1 MIKLNSQK
9 LRKHT
14 PTEEELKQIKR
25 KPLYI
30 ICENILDT
38 YNVGAIFRLAD
49 AAAASGVYLV
59 GETATPDDPK
69 IGHKIHKASVGTWRW
84 TPWFYTKTVKEAVNQ
99 IRNSKFEIPNKFKIP
114 NSKLKSTKNSVSLS
128 NLQTFKLNIVAV
140 EQHPKSVPYN
150 KYNYQFPLAMILG
163 HETTGVSDEALAL
176 SDAIVEI
183 PMHGVNNSMN
193 VMVSLAIVL
202 WYILSK

>member
-25 KPLYI
+25 IPLYI

-69 IGHKIHKASVGTWRW
+69 IGHKIHKSSVGVWRW
-84 TPWFYTKTVKEAVNQ
+84 VHWEHTETVEEA
-99 IRNSKFEIPNKFKIP
+99 
-114 NSKLKSTKNSVSLS
+114 
-128 NLQTFKLNIVAV
+128 
-140 EQHPKSVPYN
+140 
-150 KYNYQFPLAMILG
+150 
-163 HETTGVSDEALAL
+163 
-176 SDAIVEI
+176 
-183 PMHGVNNSMN
+183 
-193 VMVSLAIVL
+193 
-202 WYILSK
+202 ILSIQNEIRKLGNNEIKKKKS